1 MINYQNLIKDLEETD
16 LAQCAEFWPKAVEQK
31 MSGFT
36 HGYLEQWQQLM
47 QDLPELNCEGVSL
60 KSTVQVGSK
69 AALDV
74 QLNQAQQTA
83 FVEQLK
89 TLSPWR
95 KGPYDIHG
103 IHIDTEWRSDWKWD
117 RLLPHISPLQGRA
130 VIDVGCGNGYHCW
143 RMLGEG
149 AKAVLGIDPTQKFLA
164 QFGVIKR
171 YLGEQLPV
179 HLLPLGIEDMPALPE
194 QEGVDTVFSMG
205 VLYHRKS
212 PIDHLLELKSL
223 LKPGGELV
231 LETIV
236 IDGDEQSVLV
246 PQGRYAQMRNI
257 WFLPSA
263 AALALWLR
271 KCGFKEVKIVD
282 IADTS
287 LQEQRATPWMD
298 FHSLTNFLDPQDI
311 TKTIEGHPAPKR
323 AILVA
328 QR

>member
-1 MINYQNLIKDLEETD
+1 MINYTKLISDFQDTD
-16 LAQCAEFWPKAVEQK
+16 LAQFSDFWQRAVEQK
-31 MSGFT
+31 MIGFT

-47 QDLPELNCEGVSL
+47 ENLPQLESTQLNLKTAVS
-60 KSTVQVGSK
+60 VGSEND
-69 AALDV
+69 LQQ
-74 QLNQAQQTA
+74 QLSETEKLA
-83 FVEQLK
+83 FIAQLK

-95 KGPYDIHG
+95 KGPFDLYG
-103 IHIDTEWRSDWKWD
+103 IYIDTEWRSDWKWQ
-117 RLLPHISPLQGRA
+117 RLLAHISPLKDRT

-149 AKAVLGIDPTQKFLA
+149 AKTVLGIDPTQKFLA

-171 YLGEQLPV
+171 YLGSDLPV
-179 HLLPLGIEDMPALPE
+179 HLLPLGIEDMPKFPE
-194 QEGVDTVFSMG
+194 LEGVDSVFSMG

-212 PIDHLLELKSL
+212 PIDHILELKAL

-271 KCGFKEVKIVD
+271 KCGFKKVRIVD
-282 IADTS
+282 EAITS
-287 LQEQRATPWMD
+287 LDEQRATQWMD
-298 FHSLTNFLDPQDI
+298 FHSLTNFLDPDDPS
-311 TKTIEGHPAPKR
+311 KTLEGHPAPKR
-323 AILVA
+323 AILIA
-328 QR
+328 QL

>member
-1 MINYQNLIKDLEETD
+1 MINYPRLIKDLEDTD
-16 LAQCAEFWPKAVEQK
+16 LASCAEFWPRAVERK

-36 HGYLEQWQQLM
+36 HGYLEQWQTLM
-47 QDLPELNCEGVSL
+47 QNLPQLSSKELCLKDLVQIGSNEELCEQLSEAE
-60 KSTVQVGSK
+60 QV
-69 AALDV
+69 
-74 QLNQAQQTA
+74 A
-83 FVEQLK
+83 FIEQLK
-89 TLSPWR
+89 TLAPWR
-95 KGPYDIHG
+95 KGPFDIYG

-117 RLLPHISPLQGRA
+117 RLLPHISPLKDKS

-149 AKAVLGIDPTQKFLA
+149 AQVVLGIDPTQKFLA

-179 HLLPLGIEDMPALPE
+179 HMLPLGIEDMPSLPE
-194 QEGVDTVFSMG
+194 KEGVDTVFSMG

-212 PIDHLLELKSL
+212 PIDHLLDLKAL

-236 IDGDEQSVLV
+236 IEGDEQSVLV

-271 KCGFKEVKIVD
+271 KCGFKDVQIVD

-287 LQEQRATPWMD
+287 LDEQRATPWMD
-298 FHSLTNFLDPQDI
+298 FHSLTNFLDPQDQ
-311 TKTIEGHPAPKR
+311 TKTLEGHPAPKR
-323 AILVA
+323 AILIA
-328 QR
+328 KI

>member
-1 MINYQNLIKDLEETD
+1 MINYKKLISDFQDTD
-16 LAQCAEFWPKAVEQK
+16 LAQFSDFWQRAVEQK
-31 MSGFT
+31 MIGFT

-47 QDLPELNCEGVSL
+47 ENLPQLESTQLNLKTAVS
-60 KSTVQVGSK
+60 VGS
-69 AALDV
+69 ANDLQQ
-74 QLNQAQQTA
+74 QLSETEKLE
-83 FVEQLK
+83 FITQLK

-95 KGPYDIHG
+95 KGPFDLYG
-103 IHIDTEWRSDWKWD
+103 IYIDTEWRSDWKWQ
-117 RLLPHISPLQGRA
+117 RLLAHISPLQGRT

-149 AKAVLGIDPTQKFLA
+149 AKTVLGIDPTQKFLA

-171 YLGEQLPV
+171 YLGSDLPV
-179 HLLPLGIEDMPALPE
+179 HLLPLGIENMPKFPE
-194 QEGVDTVFSMG
+194 LEGVDSVFSMG

-212 PIDHLLELKSL
+212 PIDHILELKAL

-271 KCGFKEVKIVD
+271 KCGFKKVQIVD
-282 IADTS
+282 EATTS
-287 LQEQRATPWMD
+287 LDEQRATQWMD
-298 FHSLTNFLDPQDI
+298 FHSLTNFLDPDDPS
-311 TKTIEGHPAPKR
+311 KTLEGHPAPKR
-323 AILVA
+323 AILIA
-328 QR
+328 QL